1 MSLTPTTPN
10 FMQNV
15 QNFSPR
21 SFWKRPEGPF
31 GLVALAG
38 IIVAGGYGLY
48 KILPFII
55 NLLTNTLYAVGLS
68 VAVIAILWLV
78 FNPGFQT
85 AVKNLFQNVVRFFAS
100 WVVETDPVGILRN
113 NLDDMVKAKG
123 ELDQT
128 EQRFAGSDERL
139 KRSIAAKTEEINAL
153 GRKANKA
160 QQMAD
165 AAQDPMERERLTLE
179 RQTFL
184 EQAGML
190 MQGVK
195 QLQALED
202 QTANMLHTFQHWS
215 QISDSKIQ
223 RTKNKVDFLAE
234 QRKMILDAKATL
246 GAGQRLLRGNPEQ
259 LKMVDMALEYLE
271 DDTARTLGEIK
282 EFTRYTDKLLT
293 DEQIESGAAADEAA
307 AKFAEFNQKL
317 LNAGNQPAGAD
328 LILVPGMAAPAPA
341 KIPAY
346 SASRSSSTPP
356 NAKSAGDYD
365 SMFK

>member
-15 QNFSPR
+15 QNFTPK

-31 GLVALAG
+31 GMVALAA
-38 IIVAGGYGLY
+38 IIVGTGIGLY
-48 KILPFII
+48 VILP
-55 NLLTNTLYAVGLS
+55 LLISLLENTLYAIGLAAALI
-68 VAVIAILWLV
+68 VVLWLA
-78 FNPGFQT
+78 FNRGFQT
-85 AVKNLFQNVVRFFAS
+85 AIKNLFENIVRFFAS

-113 NLDDMVKAKG
+113 NLDDMVKAKA

-128 EQRFAGSDERL
+128 VQRFSGSDERL
-139 KRSIAAKTEEINAL
+139 KRNIDAKTEEINTL
-153 GRKANKA
+153 GHKANKA
-160 QQMAD
+160 QQMAG
-165 AAQDPMERERLTLE
+165 AVQDPMERERLNLE

-184 EQAGML
+184 EKAGML
-190 MQGVK
+190 MSGVK

-215 QISDSKIQ
+215 QISDSKIA
-223 RTKNKVDFLAE
+223 RTRNKVDFLAE

-271 DDTARTLGEIK
+271 DDTSRTLGEIR
-282 EFTRYTDKLLT
+282 EFTRYTDRLLT
-293 DEQIESGAAADEAA
+293 DEQIEQGAAADEAA
-307 AKFAEFNQKL
+307 ARFAEFNQKL
-317 LNAGNQPAGAD
+317 VDAGNQPAGAD
-328 LILVPGMAAPAPA
+328 LIHVPGMAIQEPVQTHVRNTSNAASA
-341 KIPAY
+341 K
-346 SASRSSSTPP
+346 T
-356 NAKSAGDYD
+356 AGDYD

>member
-15 QNFSPR
+15 QNFTPK

-31 GLVALAG
+31 GMVALAA
-38 IIVAGGYGLY
+38 IIVGTGIGLY
-48 KILPFII
+48 VILP
-55 NLLTNTLYAVGLS
+55 LLISLLENTLYAIGLAAALI
-68 VAVIAILWLV
+68 VVLWLA
-78 FNPGFQT
+78 FNRGFQT
-85 AVKNLFQNVVRFFAS
+85 AIKNLFENIVRFFAS

-113 NLDDMVKAKG
+113 NLDDMVKAKA

-128 EQRFAGSDERL
+128 VQRFSGSDERL
-139 KRSIAAKTEEINAL
+139 KRNIDAKTEEINTL
-153 GRKANKA
+153 GHKANKA
-160 QQMAD
+160 QQMAG
-165 AAQDPMERERLTLE
+165 AVQDPMERERLNLE

-184 EQAGML
+184 EKAGML
-190 MQGVK
+190 MSGVK

-215 QISDSKIQ
+215 QISDSKIA
-223 RTKNKVDFLAE
+223 RTRNKVDFLAE

-271 DDTARTLGEIK
+271 DDTSRTLGEIR

-293 DEQIESGAAADEAA
+293 DEQIEQGAAADEAA
-307 AKFAEFNQKL
+307 ARFAEFNQKL
-317 LNAGNQPAGAD
+317 LDAGNQPAGAD
-328 LILVPGMAAPAPA
+328 LIHVPGMAIQEPVQTHVRNTSNAASA
-341 KIPAY
+341 K
-346 SASRSSSTPP
+346 T
-356 NAKSAGDYD
+356 AG
-365 SMFK
+365 